1 MKITE
6 IQRQQII
13 ATYIAGKGEISQ
25 TVLAKKYGVSRSTI
39 SKILNSA
46 EINKSIIEKK
56 EQSVL
61 SMLEYIESKQGEA
74 QGLMSQILDKA
85 GVKLK
90 ADNSLRDLMGALKIL
105 ADVFS
110 KSAENKDEA
119 NDSKQVVFKIVG
131 VKDNVDAT
139 D

>member
-13 ATYIAGKGEISQ
+13 ATYVAGKGEISQ

-46 EINKSIIEKK
+46 EVNKSINEKK
-56 EQSVL
+56 EQSAL
-61 SMLEYIESKQGEA
+61 SILEYIESKQGEA
-74 QGLMSQILDKA
+74 QTLMSEILIKA

-105 ADVFS
+105 VEVFS
-110 KSAENKDEA
+110 RNAENKDEA
-119 NDSKQVVFKIVG
+119 DDARQVVFKIVG
-131 VKDNVDAT
+131 VKDNGDAT